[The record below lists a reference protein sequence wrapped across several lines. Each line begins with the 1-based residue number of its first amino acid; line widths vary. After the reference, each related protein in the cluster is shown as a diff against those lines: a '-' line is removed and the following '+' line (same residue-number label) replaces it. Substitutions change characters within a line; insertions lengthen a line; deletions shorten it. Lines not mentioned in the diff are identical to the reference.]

1 MKKTVGETVDAH
13 DSLVAIQKANE
24 IPVVLAWQ
32 FGNWLAE
39 LAPVANRF
47 NEQVETLA
55 KKFGKPDPKN
65 ATQFIIEPAKVEAF
79 TSERTKLRA
88 IEVDL
93 NGQTKLKLDDLKE
106 CGVKIPPTADL
117 IAIRLFIQ

>member
-1 MKKTVGETVDAH
+1 MKKTVGEAVDAH

-24 IPVVLAWQ
+24 IPVILAWK
-32 FGNWLAE
+32 FGDWLAE
-39 LAPVANRF
+39 LAPIARRF
-47 NEQVETLA
+47 SEQQDELA
-55 KKFGKPDPKN
+55 KKFGKPDPQN
-65 ATQFIIEPAKVEAF
+65 ATQFIVENNKVEAF
-79 TSERTKLRA
+79 SKERIKLRA

-106 CGVKIPPTADL
+106 SGVTIPPAADL